1 MAHHVTSYATG
12 IDKAIAIKVPKNAI
26 SIVSNIA
33 KIKLFRFEKSGGN
46 ILLKISPK
54 YFEESENNSIKLISK
69 SIVTKISEAMQKIE
83 DAAGSEID
91 NTEDYM
97 LVCSALMA
105 VTRNMY
111 VETLGPADT
120 IQMFEAVADSIMAT
134 EEMIKEFGRDYP
146 KPTIH

>member
-1 MAHHVTSYATG
+1 MPNEM
-12 IDKAIAIKVPKNAI
+12 KQ
-26 SIVSNIA
+26 
-33 KIKLFRFEKSGGN
+33 KL
-46 ILLKISPK
+46 
-54 YFEESENNSIKLISK
+54 
-69 SIVTKISEAMQKIE
+69 TKISEAMQRIE
-83 DAAGSEID
+83 DAARSEID

>member
-1 MAHHVTSYATG
+1 MPNEM
-12 IDKAIAIKVPKNAI
+12 KQ
-26 SIVSNIA
+26 
-33 KIKLFRFEKSGGN
+33 KL
-46 ILLKISPK
+46 
-54 YFEESENNSIKLISK
+54 
-69 SIVTKISEAMQKIE
+69 TKISEAMQRIE
-83 DAAGSEID
+83 DAARSEID
-91 NTEDYM
+91 STEDYM

-111 VETLGPADT
+111 VETLGPTDT

>member
-1 MAHHVTSYATG
+1 M
-12 IDKAIAIKVPKNAI
+12 KQ
-26 SIVSNIA
+26 
-33 KIKLFRFEKSGGN
+33 KI
-46 ILLKISPK
+46 
-54 YFEESENNSIKLISK
+54 
-69 SIVTKISEAMQKIE
+69 TKISEAMQRIE
-83 DAAGSEID
+83 DAARSEID

>member
-1 MAHHVTSYATG
+1 M
-12 IDKAIAIKVPKNAI
+12 KQ
-26 SIVSNIA
+26 
-33 KIKLFRFEKSGGN
+33 KL
-46 ILLKISPK
+46 
-54 YFEESENNSIKLISK
+54 
-69 SIVTKISEAMQKIE
+69 TKISEAMQRIE
-83 DAAGSEID
+83 DAARSEID

-111 VETLGPADT
+111 VETLGPTDT

>member
-1 MAHHVTSYATG
+1 M
-12 IDKAIAIKVPKNAI
+12 KQ
-26 SIVSNIA
+26 
-33 KIKLFRFEKSGGN
+33 KL
-46 ILLKISPK
+46 
-54 YFEESENNSIKLISK
+54 
-69 SIVTKISEAMQKIE
+69 TKISEAMQRIE
-83 DAAGSEID
+83 DAARSEID

-134 EEMIKEFGRDYP
+134 EEND
-146 KPTIH
+146 